1 MPSLSVTCLRN
12 IRKNNTHESVD
23 SVSATANAIGNMCP
37 FPSTD
42 IAIISFPLYL
52 PYRNV
57 ASI

>member
-1 MPSLSVTCLRN
+1 MPSLSDTCLRN
-12 IRKNNTHESVD
+12 IRKNHPHESVD
-23 SVSATANAIGNMCP
+23 SVSATTNATGNMCP
-37 FPSTD
+37 FPSTE